1 MNGFRQ
7 SSLRSQAGVAALSL
21 IACSHA
27 IAAPK
32 FAVPEAQS
40 ITAASGV
47 GSISAVVFGLAVVLA
62 LIFGFAW
69 ITRRIQGF
77 QSRGASIEVL
87 AQTSVGQK
95 ERVVLISIAGTRLLV
110 GVAAGGV
117 TTLHT
122 FATGDAALEALLA
135 PPSDATGAPMADR
148 FRDILQRS
156 LGGK

>member
-1 MNGFRQ
+1 MNGSGHR
-7 SSLRSQAGVAALSL
+7 SLRAQAGVAILSL

-27 IAAPK
+27 VAAPK

-40 ITAASGV
+40 ITASSGV
-47 GSISAVVFGLAVVLA
+47 GSISSVVFGLAVVLA

-69 ITRRIQGF
+69 ITRRVQGF

-87 AQTSVGQK
+87 AQASVGQK

-122 FATGDAALEALLA
+122 FAAGDAALEALLA
-135 PPSDATGAPMADR
+135 PPSNATGLPVADR

>member
-1 MNGFRQ
+1 MT
-7 SSLRSQAGVAALSL
+7 SSRRTSILVKAG
-21 IACSHA
+21 
-27 IAAPK
+27 IAAATLLVCTHATAAPR

-40 ITAASGV
+40 LSSSSGV

-69 ITRRIQGF
+69 VTRRVQGF

-87 AQTSVGQK
+87 AQVSVGQK
-95 ERVVLISIAGTRLLV
+95 ERVILLSVAGTRLLV
-110 GVAAGGV
+110 GVAGGAV

-122 FATGDAALEALLA
+122 FERNDAELESLLSP
-135 PPSDATGAPMADR
+135 PPSPAASAVTDR

-156 LGGK
+156 LGTK